1 MEICSRILT
10 SEDKG
15 EYGSVIPLSVKGA
28 VFVFQSCMLVL
39 ALCAD
44 TFGASLS
51 YGANRIKIS
60 FGKVLLLNGICSAC
74 LGLAMTAGFLTA
86 EWLSGVN
93 IRVLC
98 GGSLI
103 FMGIFR
109 IADFTLRKW
118 IRISCKRERSFRF
131 SCSGIHV
138 LIRIWSD
145 PMEADTDGS
154 RSLEWKET
162 VLLSLAMSLDSLTA
176 GAAAA
181 LSEERIALTVLLAF
195 FVGTVMTEAGLMAGR
210 SAAGKGQRDLGWLSG
225 LLLMAV
231 GIGKMQGV

>member
-1 MEICSRILT
+1 MEIRSQTVT

-15 EYGSVIPLSVKGA
+15 EYGSVIPLSTKGA
-28 VFVFQSCMLVL
+28 VFVFQSFMLVL

-44 TFGASLS
+44 TFGASLA

-74 LGLAMTAGFLTA
+74 LGLAMTAGSLAA
-86 EWLSGVN
+86 EWLSGIN

-103 FMGIFR
+103 LMGVFR

-118 IRISCKRERSFRF
+118 IRVYCKKERSFRV
-131 SCSGIHV
+131 SRSGIHV

-162 VLLSLAMSLDSLTA
+162 AVLSLAMSLDSLTA

-181 LSEERIALTVLLAF
+181 LSEGRTVFTVFLAF
-195 FVGTVMTEAGLMAGR
+195 LVGLGATEAGLAAGR
-210 SAAGKGQRDLGWLSG
+210 FASGKGQRDLGWLSG
-225 LLLMAV
+225 LLLIAV
-231 GIGKMQGV
+231 GVGKI

>member
-1 MEICSRILT
+1 M
-10 SEDKG
+10 
-15 EYGSVIPLSVKGA
+15 
-28 VFVFQSCMLVL
+28 FQSCMLVL

-74 LGLAMTAGFLTA
+74 LGLAMTAGFLAA
-86 EWLSGVN
+86 EWLSGIN

-103 FMGIFR
+103 LMGIFR

-118 IRISCKRERSFRF
+118 IRVSRKRERSFRF
-131 SCSGIHV
+131 SHSGIHV

-145 PMEADTDGS
+145 PMEADTDSS

-162 VLLSLAMSLDSLTA
+162 VLLSLAMSMDSLTA

-181 LSEERIALTVLLAF
+181 LSGERIVMTVLLAF
-195 FVGTVMTEAGLMAGR
+195 FVGTMMTEAGLMAGR
-210 SAAGKGQRDLGWLSG
+210 FAAGKGQRDLGWLSG

-231 GIGKMQGV
+231 GMGKM